1 VRSVLAKGTP
11 GFIFVFPVI
20 CIVFV
25 YIWYTTEFSLSLFM
39 LVALAVLLAILIS
52 LTFLVIFFFRDPERT
67 PGDGLLAP
75 AHGRVLGVRDEDGR
89 TRVSTFMSPFDVHVI
104 RAPLDGKVVSLERSG
119 SGFHK
124 AYEPEAGHNVQV
136 EIDFDGGGT
145 PFTVV
150 MISGYLA
157 RRIVPY
163 ISPGDDVTRGSRI
176 GLIRF
181 GSRVDVLV
189 PKGMFTFGVQEGS
202 RVKAG
207 SSSLG
212 VRAR

>member
-1 VRSVLAKGTP
+1 MLAKGTP
-11 GFIFVFPVI
+11 IFILLFPVLL
-20 CIVFV
+20 VV
-25 YIWYTTEFSLSLFM
+25 TAVLWYTAELSLASP
-39 LVALAVLLAILIS
+39 LWIVLVLLLP
-52 LTFLVIFFFRDPERT
+52 LTFLVIYFFRDPERPT
-67 PGDGLLAP
+67 AEGLVAP
-75 AHGRVLGVRDEDGR
+75 AHGKVLGVKEEDGKV
-89 TRVSTFMSPFDVHVI
+89 RVSTFMSPFDVHVI
-104 RAPLDGKVVSLERSG
+104 RAPLDGTVVSMDRGG
-119 SGFHK
+119 SGFRR
-124 AYEPEAGHNVQV
+124 AYEPGADHNVQL
-136 EIDFDGGGT
+136 EIGFDGDP

-163 ISPGDDVTRGSRI
+163 ITLGDTVTRGSRI

-189 PKGMFTFGVQEGS
+189 PKDIFAIKVREDN

-212 VRAR
+212 VRAP